1 MKTVIKILLAFEV
14 PDDPAARQKF
24 SEVLNALEPYLPR
37 DGEIRDFKMVEDGTG
52 RGLAW
57 RTAPGQA
64 Q

>member
-1 MKTVIKILLAFEV
+1 MKTVVKILLAFEV

-24 SEVLNALEPYLPR
+24 SEVLKSLEPHLPR
-37 DGEIRDFKMVEDGTG
+37 DAEIRDFKMVEDGNG

-64 Q
+64 K